1 MRFFSPS
8 IKKNNAQ
15 VRETLPN
22 TSLSV
27 WTAGPSH
34 EWDSMQA
41 WLGGGQG
48 EPPHVVGC
56 GDCRSTSRSN
66 HGGWRWPGIRTGLT
80 LPCFRYSI
88 NLSTPGNHRGR
99 VEKEPVWVQQNF
111 TRQFQQDAAAY
122 ISNLPPAEQR
132 EFQTG
137 AWKVNGTQE
146 NSQTV
151 SCEESHE
158 HYGKKYCK
166 IKVKENIILRTQKKN
181 KPQKWIYCRNQK
193 QFRKL
198 PFPFWYRKI

>member
-1 MRFFSPS
+1 MRFFFPS
-8 IKKNNAQ
+8 KKKNNAQ

-27 WTAGPSH
+27 WTAGPNH

-48 EPPHVVGC
+48 EPPHIAGC
-56 GDCRSTSRSN
+56 GDCRSTSRGS

-80 LPCFRYSI
+80 LQCFRYSI
-88 NLSTPGNHRGR
+88 NLSTSGNHRGR

-122 ISNLPPAEQR
+122 ISNLSPAEQR

-137 AWKVNGTQE
+137 HVESEQSAGKFIDCVLWGE
-146 NSQTV
+146 PWALW
-151 SCEESHE
+151 EEILQNK
-158 HYGKKYCK
+158 GK
-166 IKVKENIILRTQKKN
+166 
-181 KPQKWIYCRNQK
+181 
-193 QFRKL
+193 RKHHSKDSEEEQASEMNL
-198 PFPFWYRKI
+198 L